1 MSKIPAY
8 FDTNWDC
15 KTEGDIVR
23 RVQFELAEIKK
34 IDRRARTIEQ
44 IIKAAE
50 KEGLNDVVLR
60 LKGLV

>member
-44 IIKAAE
+44 
-50 KEGLNDVVLR
+50 NN
-60 LKGLV
+60 